1 MNLPDGL
8 RRHEADGVVRCFWVT
23 DEPLYRRYHDEEWGV
38 PVYDDTRLFEK
49 LCLEGFQ
56 SGLSWWTILRKRE
69 AFRAAFCGFAIE
81 RVAAFG
87 EKDIERL
94 LGNADIVR
102 HRAKIEAAIA
112 NARAARELVKSE
124 GSLAAFL
131 WRFAPPAT
139 ERPAVADAAS
149 LRGLATTAASSRLAG
164 ELKRRGFRFVGP
176 TTAYAFMQ
184 AMGLV
189 NDHIQ
194 GCPARAQVEA
204 RRQAPPPAAPVGPS
218 AGCEA

>member
-1 MNLPDGL
+1 MKLADGL
-8 RRHEADGVVRCFWVT
+8 RRHEDDGVVRCFWVT

-38 PVYDDTRLFEK
+38 PVYDDARLFEK

-69 AFRAAFCGFAIE
+69 AFRAAFCGFVIE

-87 EKDIERL
+87 PADVERL
-94 LGNADIVR
+94 LANADIVR

-124 GSLAAFL
+124 GSLAAYI
-131 WRFAPPAT
+131 WRFVPPAA
-139 ERPAVADAAS
+139 ERPAAADFS
-149 LRGLATTAASSRLAG
+149 SVRGLAATAASGRLSG
-164 ELKRRGFRFVGP
+164 DLKRRGFRFIGP

-189 NDHIQ
+189 NDHIE
-194 GCPARAQVEA
+194 GCPARAQIEA
-204 RRQAPPPAAPVGPS
+204 RRTPPVVAAPAS
-218 AGCEA
+218 ATPG